1 MDEAV
6 QEAKLLRQV
15 NALIV
20 AHLRGQNLGQAASA
34 VASAT
39 MTPLSAADSVPADH
53 LLRLV
58 ARVTLC
64 SPPFLLPSDFFF
76 PFLNPRY
83 WFARASRRSGEEQF
97 PCSTPLLVTA
107 ELCPL
112 WAPLLWIS
120 GKPPLCLCAP
130 VSCYWSLRW

>member
-64 SPPFLLPSDFFF
+64 PPPPSSCLGISSSPASTFAIGSPG
-76 PFLNPRY
+76 PRGGAGRSSFRVRLRC
-83 WFARASRRSGEEQF
+83 WLRRR
-97 PCSTPLLVTA
+97 
-107 ELCPL
+107 
-112 WAPLLWIS
+112 
-120 GKPPLCLCAP
+120 CAP
-130 VSCYWSLRW
+130 VELHCCGFQVSLPCACAPQCRASGH